1 MEQRTVLVV
10 DDDAA
15 IRSLISELLL
25 DDGYTVLE
33 ADCGRE
39 ALRLAD
45 EHALTVVLVD
55 HRLPD
60 MSGMD
65 VLERLRTRSTSRY
78 TPVILVSGLTHQLLI
93 ATTAPTASW
102 PSRLIL
108 SISWIRSTPS
118 HVTPGLASPR
128 PH

>member
-15 IRSLISELLL
+15 IRSLISELLH

-45 EHALTVVLVD
+45 ELAPAVVLVD

-65 VLERLRTRSTSRY
+65 VLERLRTRPASRD
-78 TPVILVSGLTHQLLI
+78 TPRS
-93 ATTAPTASW
+93 SW
-102 PSRLIL
+102 
-108 SISWIRSTPS
+108 
-118 HVTPGLASPR
+118 
-128 PH
+128 